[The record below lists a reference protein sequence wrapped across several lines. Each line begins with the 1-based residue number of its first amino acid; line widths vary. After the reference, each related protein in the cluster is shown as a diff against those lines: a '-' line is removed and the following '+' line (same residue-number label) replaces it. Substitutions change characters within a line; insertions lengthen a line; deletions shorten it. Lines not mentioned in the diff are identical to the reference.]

1 MNTADLK
8 TPSSIIAIVT
18 ENPAA
23 GSYGLAWGG
32 MVFEGSDPGAI
43 GPGVGD
49 RVLADWLPG
58 TRQWII
64 VGVIA

>member
-1 MNTADLK
+1 MNIANLK

-32 MVFEGSDPGAI
+32 MVFEASDPSSQAPAVGAL
-43 GPGVGD
+43 
-49 RVLADWLPG
+49 VLADYLPSS
-58 TRQWII
+58 RQWII
-64 VGVIA
+64 VATL

>member
-1 MNTADLK
+1 MNTSDLK

-18 ENPAA
+18 EMPAA

-43 GPGVGD
+43 GPAVGD

-64 VGVIA
+64 VGIVS

>member
-1 MNTADLK
+1 MRAADLK
-8 TPSSIIAIVT
+8 TPTSIIATIT
-18 ENPAA
+18 DNPAA

-64 VGVIA
+64 VGIIT